1 MFIPRHRTQPFRNKR
16 RAVKSAIALGF
27 LCARIACAAPNLA
40 VERIALHQFE
50 DGPLLDASYEFLP
63 AETAYFSCRL
73 TGYQVQ
79 DLDADRQAATL
90 SWRMEVRDPEGA
102 LLEEPS
108 QGRINAELFPEDTN
122 WLPKFLKSFV
132 VPPFAVSGEYRISV
146 RVRDEIAGS
155 EVTGELKFRVKGHPP
170 DSSVGAGTALTAR
183 NVVFLSNE
191 NDTLGTRSA
200 VLQPRGTGGGTTWV
214 RMDVSGYKFGEK
226 NRFSLAYA
234 MAVENAEG
242 KQLFAIPDA
251 GAETNESFYPQR
263 YSIGTLTLNLD
274 KDFPIGAYTL
284 IVTVRDKVGN
294 QTCEVRAPFQVQ

>member
-1 MFIPRHRTQPFRNKR
+1 MLPRPTQSYRNKR
-16 RAVKSAIALGF
+16 RALKSASALAF
-27 LCARIACAAPNLA
+27 LCAQLACAAPGLA

-50 DGPLLDASYEFLP
+50 DGPILDASYEFLP

-73 TGYQVQ
+73 TGYQIQ

-90 SWRMEVRDPEGA
+90 SWRMEVRDPEGV

-132 VPPFAVSGEYRISV
+132 VPPFAISGEYRISV
-146 RVRDEIAGS
+146 RVQDEIAGS
-155 EVTGELKFRVKGHPP
+155 EVSGELKFRVKGHPP
-170 DSSVGAGTALTAR
+170 ASGVGAGTALAAR

-191 NDTLGTRSA
+191 NDALGTRSA

-242 KQLFAIPDA
+242 TRLFAIPDA
-251 GAETNESFYPQR
+251 GAEANESFYPQR
-263 YSIGTLTLNLD
+263 YSIGTLTLNLG
-274 KDFPIGAYTL
+274 KDVPAGAYTL
-284 IVTVRDKVGN
+284 IVTVRDQIGN
-294 QTCEVRAPFQVQ
+294 QTTEVRAPFQVQ